1 MRLPVTSRT
10 QEFVFGSLSL
20 VLLLFFFLFYTGK
33 TNTNMQT
40 SSWSQDKERKL
51 QRRHKEEDGLCAV
64 FPSGR
69 SGRLSVPIPE
79 VREEFTEHG
88 VNFQK

>member
-1 MRLPVTSRT
+1 
-10 QEFVFGSLSL
+10 
-20 VLLLFFFLFYTGK
+20 
-33 TNTNMQT
+33 MQT
-40 SSWSQDKERKL
+40 SSQRQDKERKL
-51 QRRHKEEDGLCAV
+51 QQRQKEEDGLCAV
-64 FPSGR
+64 FPSGC

>member
-1 MRLPVTSRT
+1 MRLPVTYGT
-10 QEFVFGSLSL
+10 QESVFGSLSS
-20 VLLLFFFLFYTGK
+20 VLLGFFFFL

-40 SSWSQDKERKL
+40 SSWRQDKERKL
-51 QRRHKEEDGLCAV
+51 QRRQKEEDGLCAV

>member
-1 MRLPVTSRT
+1 
-10 QEFVFGSLSL
+10 
-20 VLLLFFFLFYTGK
+20 
-33 TNTNMQT
+33 MQT